1 VIPTAALQLR
11 AARAAVAAAPAV
23 SLARTWPPEVGSAA
37 AWRDRVAP
45 LVARLTLRDGRCV
58 RVRPVHAADAPAAQA
73 FVEALSPQSRRRR
86 FHGALKHLPPAALR
100 ALTAADQRQHV
111 AIVAEAGCADGASR
125 LVAEAR
131 YVRGGDAN
139 VPSEADSDGASD
151 DGVDVGGD
159 PGEGEAE
166 FAIVVADD
174 WQGVGL
180 AAALMQR
187 LGRHARAQGIGALRG
202 SVLADNGPMLALMR
216 RLSAVLH
223 GDPFDASVVHARVP
237 L

>member
-1 VIPTAALQLR
+1 
-11 AARAAVAAAPAV
+11 
-23 SLARTWPPEVGSAA
+23 TWPPEVGSAA

-100 ALTAADQRQHV
+100 ALTAVDQRQHV
-111 AIVAEAGCADGASR
+111 AIVAEAGCADGAAR

-131 YVRGGDAN
+131 YVRAGDAHA
-139 VPSEADSDGASD
+139 PSEADSDDAHG
-151 DGVDVGGD
+151 DGVDDDLAG
-159 PGEGEAE
+159 GEAE

-187 LGRHARAQGIGALRG
+187 LGRHARAQGIGVLRG

-216 RLSAVLH
+216 RLGAVLH